1 MKLGLSPATREI
13 LASRS
18 FVINPLRA
26 RRDFLFQGGL
36 GFGALALGDMLNA
49 EDTESRSLAL
59 APRPSHFPGTA
70 KSVIFLFMQGG
81 ASHLETFDHKPLLT
95 KYDGQLLPQSLQDF
109 DLAQINTAD
118 SKVMA
123 PQFPFRKYGESG
135 VEISS
140 LFPRLSQHA
149 DKMAIVRSMHHELF
163 IHGSAMVMLHSG
175 TSLLGHP
182 SVGAWVVY
190 GLGTESNS
198 LPAYVAMTDGM
209 FRNGASMYSS
219 GFLPAVYQGVDMR
232 AEGTPIQNLQRP
244 PAIDANQQRILLDQ
258 IKTWNREHLQTRPG
272 DSRLAARI
280 ANYELAFRMQ
290 TAAPELIDLSTET
303 KATHELYGI
312 EGGPSERFGKMCL
325 MSRRMVERGV
335 RYVQLICG
343 GWDAH
348 GDCKGNHQSQ
358 AQKID
363 QPIAGL
369 IADLEQRGLL
379 DDTLLVWVGEF
390 GRTPI
395 RQGSNGRDHHPYG
408 FSAWL
413 AGGGVVGGKTIGATD
428 DFGFNAVEDRVH
440 VNDLHATMLGLLG
453 LDHERL
459 TYYFEGRDRRLTD
472 VGGENNLA
480 SRLIRA

>member
-1 MKLGLSPATREI
+1 M
-13 LASRS
+13 
-18 FVINPLRA
+18 NPSSS

-49 EDTESRSLAL
+49 EAADPRSRNPL
-59 APRPSHFPGTA
+59 APRPPHFPGTA

-81 ASHLETFDHKPLLT
+81 PSHLETFDNKPLLK
-95 KYDGQLLPQSLQDF
+95 KYDGRLLPESLRDF

-118 SKVMA
+118 AKVMA
-123 PQFPFRKYGESG
+123 PQFPFKKQGESG

-140 LFPRLSQHA
+140 IFPHLSRHA
-149 DKMAIVRSMHHELF
+149 DKLAVIRSMHHELF
-163 IHGSAMVMLHSG
+163 IHGSAMIMVHSG

-190 GLGTESNS
+190 GLGCESDE
-198 LPAYVAMTDGM
+198 LPVYIAMTDGI
-209 FRNGASMYSS
+209 FRNGASMYTS
-219 GFLPAVYQGVDMR
+219 GYLPAVYQGVDMR
-232 AEGTPIQNLQRP
+232 AEGTPIQNLQRQP
-244 PAIDANQQRILLDQ
+244 DITAGEQRLLLDQ
-258 IKTWNREHLQTRPG
+258 INAWNDKHRQTRPG
-272 DSRLAARI
+272 DSRLDARI

-290 TAAPELIDLSTET
+290 TAAPELIDLSGET
-303 KATHELYGI
+303 KATRELYGI
-312 EGGPSERFGKMCL
+312 DDGPSARFGKMCL

-348 GDCKGNHQSQ
+348 SDCKGNHQSQ
-358 AQKID
+358 ARKID
-363 QPIAGL
+363 RPIAGL
-369 IADLEQRGLL
+369 IADLHQRGLL
-379 DDTLLVWVGEF
+379 GETLLVWVGEF

-428 DFGFNAVEDRVH
+428 DFGFNAVQDKVH

-453 LDHERL
+453 MDHEKL

-472 VGGENNLA
+472 VGGGNNLA
-480 SRLIRA
+480 PRLVRA